1 MSSDHEHKR
10 QDGARTKAATAVLVV
25 VENIRI
31 GGEWKFQKKPAF
43 LAERL
48 AVWDQLYEK
57 QVKVYDGK

>member
-1 MSSDHEHKR
+1 MSSDPEHKR
-10 QDGARTKAATAVLVV
+10 QDGARTKAATAGLVV
-25 VENIRI
+25 GENIRI
-31 GGEWKFQKKPAF
+31 GGERKFQKKPAF